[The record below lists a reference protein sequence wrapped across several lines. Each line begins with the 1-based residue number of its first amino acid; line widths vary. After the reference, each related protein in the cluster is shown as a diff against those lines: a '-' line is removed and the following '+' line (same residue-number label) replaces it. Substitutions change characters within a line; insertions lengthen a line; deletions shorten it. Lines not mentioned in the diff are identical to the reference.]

1 MLSDSKS
8 TFLTAI
14 CGVPNILFT
23 EFMPCVSIACLTCG
37 SEKSGEKITVG
48 IAKFFCS
55 SAEFDEYVTE
65 MELDPNDVIKADI
78 DRALIEAKA
87 TFEV

>member
-1 MLSDSKS
+1 M
-8 TFLTAI
+8 
-14 CGVPNILFT
+14 N
-23 EFMPCVSIACLTCG
+23 
-37 SEKSGEKITVG
+37 
-48 IAKFFCS
+48 FFCS

-78 DRALIEAKA
+78 DRALIEVKA

>member
-1 MLSDSKS
+1 M
-8 TFLTAI
+8 
-14 CGVPNILFT
+14 N
-23 EFMPCVSIACLTCG
+23 
-37 SEKSGEKITVG
+37 
-48 IAKFFCS
+48 FFCS

-87 TFEV
+87 YSKEEKRHESSLFI